1 MIKFYRGQ
9 GYLSIKHAAR
19 FLGDVGLFGLWKSLY
34 PTLTIPFGKESTYK
48 KASEKKGRLN
58 KGHHIREAQRKA
70 HREAAFEMGPYGQAV
85 MGHAAR
91 QRKQTSKSIKVG
103 RNT

>member
-58 KGHHIREAQRKA
+58 KGI
-70 HREAAFEMGPYGQAV
+70 
-85 MGHAAR
+85 
-91 QRKQTSKSIKVG
+91 TSGKPRGKLTEKKLL
-103 RNT
+103 RWDLMDK